1 MPENKTLHSRNEE
14 IVTQF
19 FDFVELHL
27 QNLLNG
33 KETEMFHIK
42 EIAEKLFVSYGHLTN
57 TIKLVTKHHPC
68 YHYDYRII
76 TLVNDL
82 LLNTEKSASEIAR
95 TLTFD
100 PSNFVKFYKNLTGIT
115 PTEFRK
121 NKILPK
127 KLPIETKK
135 YLR

>member
-1 MPENKTLHSRNEE
+1 
-14 IVTQF
+14 
-19 FDFVELHL
+19 
-27 QNLLNG
+27 
-33 KETEMFHIK
+33 
-42 EIAEKLFVSYGHLTN
+42 
-57 TIKLVTKHHPC
+57 
-68 YHYDYRII
+68 
-76 TLVNDL
+76 LVNDL

-95 TLTFD
+95 ILTFD